1 MAAVASQIVLHP
13 LVSQS
18 IKLLGTTLGRDKIY
32 RTVQYFARFLAWV
45 LLTQG
50 YKLEASRWNSLKNAL
65 ASGRKLM
72 RLMKPVEHLQAA
84 LRASQLSSLRA
95 YPIEQYTTI
104 ARQISYAGYLSVEH
118 LQAALRASQLS
129 SLRAY
134 PIEQYTTI
142 ARQIS
147 YAGYLS
153 LDAVVWLNSI
163 RFLNLTPATSTK
175 ASKAS
180 QRFWL
185 SGILFSIVHGLVKVA
200 RLANEAKRLRSVSEK
215 GVGAD
220 ADRSSKAMALDIDRY
235 NTRYQLIQDSFDF
248 FLPASNLGLV
258 GVNDGAAGIIG
269 VITSVMALQLQWKS
283 VGKSMGK

>member
-1 MAAVASQIVLHP
+1 MAAVASQVVLHP

-32 RTVQYFARFLAWV
+32 RTAQYFARFLAWV
-45 LLTQG
+45 LLARG

-84 LRASQLSSLRA
+84 LRASQLSTLRT
-95 YPIEQYTTI
+95 YPF
-104 ARQISYAGYLSVEH
+104 
-118 LQAALRASQLS
+118 
-129 SLRAY
+129 
-134 PIEQYTTI
+134 EQYTTI

-153 LDAVVWLNSI
+153 LDAIVWLNSI
-163 RFLNLTPATSTK
+163 RFLNLTPASSTK
-175 ASKAS
+175 VNKAS

-185 SGILFSIVHGLVKVA
+185 SGILFSIVHGLVRVA

-220 ADRSSKAMALDIDRY
+220 VDRSSKAMALDIDRY
-235 NTRYQLIQDSFDF
+235 STRYQLIQDSFDF

-258 GVNDGAAGIIG
+258 GVNDGVAGIIG
-269 VITSVMALQLQWKS
+269 VITSLMALQLQWKS